1 MDKDIFD
8 YIEEGE
14 EAPDR
19 SDLIWNIATIVVL
32 VMILCVGILFLSVL
46 ANPNAGINPF
56 PPPTMPVTIALD
68 TLTPTPKQVLPPT
81 WTPTPTITLTP
92 TETFTPEPTITPEP
106 TTEVPADEAADAA
119 DAADAEAADAA
130 AVSPADSDMPFVLHE
145 GNPQYIPNLY
155 HSELGCDWMGVG
167 GQVLSLNG
175 APVTGVVLRLG
186 GQLAGQTVDLVTVS
200 GIATKYGPAG
210 YEFDLTE
217 LVTGPTAS
225 SHSMWIQLLDQAGLA
240 MSDQI
245 YFDTYEECEKSTI
258 IIYFKQV
265 K

>member
-1 MDKDIFD
+1 MDRDVFD
-8 YIEEGE
+8 YIDEEE
-14 EAPDR
+14 ESPVR
-19 SDLIWNIATIVVL
+19 TDLIWNIATIVIIV
-32 VMILCVGILFLSVL
+32 ITLCVGILFLTVL
-46 ANPNAGINPF
+46 LNPNAGLNPF
-56 PPPTMPVTIALD
+56 PPPTLPVAMELD

-81 WTPTPTITLTP
+81 WTVTP
-92 TETFTPEPTITPEP
+92 TETLIPTETNTPVPTDTP
-106 TTEVPADEAADAA
+106 VPVEATAMDSVEAAEEEAPT
-119 DAADAEAADAA
+119 AE
-130 AVSPADSDMPFVLHE
+130 SSMPFVLHE

-155 HSELGCDWMGVG
+155 HAELGCSWMGVG

-175 APVTGVVLRLG
+175 APVTGVVVKLG

-217 LVTGPTAS
+217 LIEGPTAS
-225 SHSMWIQLLDQAGLA
+225 SHSMWVQLLDQAGLP

-245 YFDTYEECEKSTI
+245 YFDTYEECDQSTI

>member
-1 MDKDIFD
+1 MDKDVFD
-8 YIEEGE
+8 YIDEDEES
-14 EAPDR
+14 PDR
-19 SDLIWNIATIVVL
+19 SDLVWNIATIVIL
-32 VMILCVGILFLSVL
+32 VVTLCVGILFLTVL
-46 ANPNAGINPF
+46 LNPNAGFNPF
-56 PPPTMPVTIALD
+56 PPPTLPVARELD

-81 WTPTPTITLTP
+81 WTVTPTETLPP
-92 TETFTPEPTITPEP
+92 TETFTPEPTETPEP
-106 TTEVPADEAADAA
+106 VTEATATNTVE
-119 DAADAEAADAA
+119 AEAAETEEPP
-130 AVSPADSDMPFVLHE
+130 AVSDMPFVLHE

-155 HSELGCDWMGVG
+155 HAELGCSWMGVG

-175 APVTGVVLRLG
+175 APVTGVVVKLG

-217 LVTGPTAS
+217 LIDGPTAS
-225 SHSMWIQLLDQAGLA
+225 SHSMWVQLLDQAGLP

-245 YFDTYEECEKSTI
+245 YFDTYEECDQSTI